1 MVQGLR
7 LDSRSIQYEN
17 LLTHRDREVGRIL
30 EFLEVD
36 GEFRLS
42 TNLTKMNPDDLVDII
57 ANYHEVA
64 GILQGTEYE
73 SYLD

>member
-17 LLTHRDREVGRIL
+17 LLNHRDREVGRIL
-30 EFLEVD
+30 EFLEV
-36 GEFRLS
+36 E
-42 TNLTKMNPDDLVDII
+42 MNPDDLVDII